1 MELYRNG
8 IETRNIVSVI
18 VSFEFQYT
26 MRLLQRRN
34 ETRAREAGTTSFV
47 KSNTGNRLCYWF
59 VRCVA
64 ARSNIW
70 LPKMRLKDYS
80 VRWILQPPG

>member
-8 IETRNIVSVI
+8 IEIRNIVSVI
-18 VSFEFQYT
+18 VSFKFQYT

-47 KSNTGNRLCYWF
+47 KSNTGNRLCY
-59 VRCVA
+59 
-64 ARSNIW
+64 
-70 LPKMRLKDYS
+70 
-80 VRWILQPPG
+80 